1 MLSHFKFNTLH
12 HGDLWG
18 GLAAMLVAFPAAV
31 AFGVTVYAPL
41 GPQFAAQGA
50 LAGIIGV
57 IVLGILAA
65 LLGGTDRLVTTPCAP
80 AAAVLSAFA
89 LQMAQQGQAPLQIM
103 TLLLLVGIL
112 AGAMQAGLGIL
123 GVGSLIKYIPYPVVS
138 GYLTAVGLIII
149 GSQIPKL
156 LGSQIS
162 GNLWQSLTTPNMW
175 EYRAIAI
182 GLITA
187 SVTHYSPRLLRR
199 LPGIITGLLAG
210 LLAYGFFAL
219 TDPALRSLEANPL
232 IIGSLDIADN
242 ASLSAVQERWSSVM
256 QTQAVQW
263 MTAIWTA
270 VTLAALLSIDTLKTC
285 VILDRLTQS
294 RHAPNRELF
303 AQGIANTV
311 ANLMGG
317 MSGAGQM
324 GATLIGLNSGAQ
336 TRMTGLIEGVFSL
349 LAALLLSAFIAWIP
363 VSTLAGILIIIGLRM
378 IDLEPLEFAKARST
392 RLDFF
397 VVLAVV
403 IVALTTGLIAASAIG
418 VALAMTLFVRAQIN
432 GSVVRHKLELSDI
445 SSSWHRPQAELDIL
459 AKNGHQAVVFALQ
472 GNLFFGNTYQLY
484 TDLEHEIATR
494 AYVII
499 DFKRVQSIDITAAQL
514 FKQIR
519 NAIKERGATLVLC
532 GMDGPKRDGQSIGDL
547 LDQTRVWHAQ
557 SRTVRRLP
565 TLDSAIA
572 WVEDRLIG
580 ESVYDLDDQ
589 VPMPLQDMALF
600 SRHKDETLSDLMD
613 SMTIQSFNAGETIYE
628 RGSPGNSI
636 FFVRRGTVRL
646 VTRTGKEQQM
656 TPVASF
662 SRGDLFGGLAFLD
675 EQPRPNDAIAA
686 TPTELYVLDRE
697 RFSHIAGEN
706 KKLANNL
713 AMAMARTLAMR
724 LRRTEH
730 NLAMLQEY

>member
-1 MLSHFKFNTLH
+1 MFIYDNHNKIHT
-12 HGDLWG
+12 GDLWG

-50 LAGIIGV
+50 LTGIVGV
-57 IVLGILAA
+57 IVLGLLAG
-65 LLGGTDRLVTTPCAP
+65 LFGGTDRLVTTPCAP

-89 LQMAQQGQAPLQIM
+89 MQMAHQGHAPAQIM
-103 TLLLLVGIL
+103 TLLLLVGAI
-112 AGAMQAGLGIL
+112 AGTLQAGLGLL

-138 GYLTAVGLIII
+138 GYMTAVGLIII

-156 LGSQIS
+156 LGS
-162 GNLWQSLTTPNMW
+162 NLSSSLWHILVHPQSW
-175 EYRAIAI
+175 DFRAIVI
-182 GLITA
+182 GLLTGI
-187 SVTHYSPRLLRR
+187 VTRFSPRWIRR
-199 LPGIITGLLAG
+199 IPGIILGLSAG
-210 LLAYGFFAL
+210 LLTYGLL
-219 TDPALRSLEANPL
+219 TLIDPELRSLEDNPL
-232 IIGSLDIADN
+232 VIGSLEFSNN
-242 ASLSAVQERWSSVM
+242 ASLTVLRERWSHVFIA
-256 QTQAVQW
+256 QAGQW
-263 MTAIWTA
+263 ITVIWTA
-270 VTLAALLSIDTLKTC
+270 ATLAALLSIDTLKTC

-294 RHAPNRELF
+294 RHAPNRELL
-303 AQGIANTV
+303 AQGIANAA
-311 ANLMGG
+311 ANLFGG

-324 GATLIGLNSGAQ
+324 GATLVGLNGGAR
-336 TRMTGLIEGVFSL
+336 TRMTGVVAGVLSL
-349 LAALLLSAFIAWIP
+349 LAAFLLSGCIAWIP
-363 VSTLAGILIIIGLRM
+363 VSALAGILIVIGLRM
-378 IDLEPLEFAKARST
+378 IDLEPLQFLKTRAT

-403 IVALTTGLIAASAIG
+403 SVALWVGLIAASAVG
-418 VALAMTLFVRAQIN
+418 VLLAMTLFVRAQIN
-432 GSVVRHKLELSDI
+432 GSVVRHKLELCDI

-459 AKNGHQAVVFALQ
+459 ASQGHQAVVFALQ

-484 TDLEHEIATR
+484 ADLEHEISSR

-499 DFKRVQSIDITAAQL
+499 DFKRVHSIDVTAAQL

-519 NAIKERGATLVLC
+519 NTIKERGAKLVLC
-532 GMDGPKRDGQSIGDL
+532 GMERTSDDDMRISDL

-557 SRTVRRLP
+557 SRTVRRFP
-565 TLDSAIA
+565 NLDGAIA

-589 VPMPLQDMALF
+589 VPLPLQDMSLF
-600 SRHKDETLSDLMD
+600 SRHKDDTLTDLLA
-613 SMTIQSFNAGETIYE
+613 SMRLQTFASGETIYS
-628 RGSPGNSI
+628 RGSPGDALFI
-636 FFVRRGTVRL
+636 VRRGTVRL
-646 VTRTGKEQQM
+646 ATRTGKDQQM

-697 RFSHIAGEN
+697 NFARIAGEH
-706 KKLANNL
+706 KKLAFNL
-713 AMAMARTLAMR
+713 AITMAQTLAMR